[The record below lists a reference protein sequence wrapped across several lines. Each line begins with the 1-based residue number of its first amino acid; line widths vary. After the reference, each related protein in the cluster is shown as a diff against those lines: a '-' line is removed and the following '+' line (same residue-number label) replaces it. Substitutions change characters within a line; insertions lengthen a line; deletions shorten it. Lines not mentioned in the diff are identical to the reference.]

1 MARSSSPRPD
11 DNDCLRLP
19 ATSSPRIRGAK
30 KKESTDL
37 RLNQPCPPY
46 VTPSSIS
53 SFGRSHNGV
62 RTAEIKSLKNN
73 GANNFCQ
80 SSANSTQ
87 SHLYRPRY
95 ALRGRLHRHLA
106 AESSR

>member
-11 DNDCLRLP
+11 DNDRIRLP
-19 ATSSPRIRGAK
+19 ATSSPRIRGAE

-53 SFGRSHNGV
+53 SFDRRLSSAHI
-62 RTAEIKSLKNN
+62 AESKSLKNS
-73 GANNFCQ
+73 GANTFCQ
-80 SSANSTQ
+80 SSAS
-87 SHLYRPRY
+87 LPVCW
-95 ALRGRLHRHLA
+95 LA
-106 AESSR
+106 PSPPVRRTNQN